1 MQILVLCFIMVC
13 RRPATAFRAGIDHFP
28 LEYVLQ
34 SMMAARLAVLCSLV
48 ISLASAV
55 EHPAVPRK
63 AFVSFEAKGAAYEP
77 VVEVRAR
84 QPLLRQAVFY
94 ERASDE
100 SDETH
105 AFVDEP
111 QQEHA
116 VESTDSQETAA
127 AASEMERKKAAWLA
141 ALQSRASQAEPAP
154 PNSHKA
160 WLNAI
165 TAAAKREHDLNGEE
179 TPEEQAESM
188 KELKDI
194 AVQEAREANQA
205 KIPKVTVLSAE
216 KGMGPNSENAASE
229 EYGNILSAAR
239 NDKPKRAV
247 MLQKHTKITN
257 AHLDD
262 GSYLGGASLL
272 DQEHIIVN
280 KKHNDQRIKQI
291 PSAVDIRALIAS
303 PSYTIPAFDPKLYGP
318 PGAPG
323 QSPAGPD
330 GPPGP
335 AGPDG
340 DDESSDDI
348 IAFMAAICM
357 IVGNLAMAL
366 CLASVLKN
374 QIQARK
380 DGGSSYAKAG
390 MIPGAS
396 SGAGSISMSL
406 TIIGLD
412 FAKIEANPEANSA
425 FELAIRNAIAAE
437 CGDGSTGD
445 NVAVAFAA
453 GEPLQVLVSASIVPV
468 SEASKINAVLSQ
480 SGTLGSQLSAQLDV
494 SVKLIVPDAIQGS
507 ITVTDVVTTLATD

>member
-1 MQILVLCFIMVC
+1 
-13 RRPATAFRAGIDHFP
+13 
-28 LEYVLQ
+28 
-34 SMMAARLAVLCSLV
+34 MMAARLAVLCSLV
-48 ISLASAV
+48 ISLASAF
-55 EHPAVPRK
+55 EHPAVPRN
-63 AFVSFEAKGAAYEP
+63 AFVSVEAKGAAYEP

-216 KGMGPNSENAASE
+216 KGLDPNSKIAAS
-229 EYGNILSAAR
+229 GNINSAR
-239 NDKPKRAV
+239 HDKPKRAV
-247 MLQKHTKITN
+247 MLQKHAKTRN

-357 IVGNLAMAL
+357 IVGNLVMAL

-468 SEASKINAVLSQ
+468 SEANKINAVLSQ
-480 SGTLGSQLSAQLDV
+480 SGTLGSQLTAQLDQTHCPRCH
-494 SVKLIVPDAIQGS
+494 SRKYHGHGCGDNS
-507 ITVTDVVTTLATD
+507 RDRVVTMSWRFVYKREVVVSRAS